1 MGRLCHRI
9 YWLNRHIAFGID
21 RAQREEKHGR
31 KSAFNRYGNRQ
42 FIIDWR
48 AYFVLF
54 YLAENSFFHARQISR
69 EGFGIYDIAL
79 NRRWKNLC
87 AHAM

>member
-1 MGRLCHRI
+1 MLVLILLCHRV

-21 RAQREEKHGR
+21 RKQREEKHGR
-31 KSAFNRYGNRQ
+31 KSALNRYGNRQ

-54 YLAENSFFHARQISR
+54 RLAKYSFFHARQISR
-69 EGFGIYDIAL
+69 EGFGGRDIAL
-79 NRRWKNLC
+79 NRR
-87 AHAM
+87 

>member
-1 MGRLCHRI
+1 MGWLCHRI

-21 RAQREEKHGR
+21 RTQREEKYGGEPA
-31 KSAFNRYGNRQ
+31 SNRYGNRQ

-69 EGFGIYDIAL
+69 EGFRRRDIAL